1 MFREDQVM
9 NVTPPG
15 SATGGAARAVALLAA
30 LCVAIPRQLP
40 AASIEVV
47 SGDRQAATINEWFA
61 EPIVV
66 RALKDDGT
74 PWPGVSITVFSDT
87 CVSLEPE
94 GCPPLAHYPLF
105 DGGKDYASVVSNAEG
120 IATTPRLR
128 AGFGVGEHRIVAMT
142 FEDTAARRSEIVL
155 TQLDNQAMS
164 IGAGFTGAWYTPG
177 AGRHAVFLEV
187 LPDNRVLAAWLT
199 HDPQGNQAW
208 FGGDGR
214 IVDDVAIIEARRG
227 QAGRWPSSD
236 DPEAYH
242 NEPWGTLAFSFSDCN
257 HGRVHYTAYREG
269 WGMGHVDLARLTL
282 PAGLAC
288 DAP

>member
-1 MFREDQVM
+1 MKHTSRKGWLARWDCYPDNPFLNDIDTFAWPTTRGPMPLREIAGRITRRFWHSIRRISDPFTFRLIGSVMRGRAPSLLDLDDRPPEYEDVGRLC
-9 NVTPPG
+9 NWNDLFPP
-15 SATGGAARAVALLAA
+15 SELERSRYERILIH
-30 LCVAIPRQLP
+30 AIAGR
-40 AASIEVV
+40 
-47 SGDRQAATINEWFA
+47 
-61 EPIVV
+61 
-66 RALKDDGT
+66 
-74 PWPGVSITVFSDT
+74 
-87 CVSLEPE
+87 
-94 GCPPLAHYPLF
+94 
-105 DGGKDYASVVSNAEG
+105 
-120 IATTPRLR
+120 RLR
-128 AGFGVGEHRIVAMT
+128 MA
-142 FEDTAARRSEIVL
+142 
-155 TQLDNQAMS
+155 
-164 IGAGFTGAWYTPG
+164 GAWYTPG